1 MNEVDYEEFLINVWE
16 DEALAAEMASDESK
30 ESEEQTD

>member
-1 MNEVDYEEFLINVWE
+1 VNEVDYEEFLINVWE
-16 DEALAAEMASDESK
+16 DEALAAEMAAK

>member
-1 MNEVDYEEFLINVWE
+1 MNEMDYEEFLISIWE
-16 DEALAAEMASDESK
+16 DEALAAEMAAK